1 MPCACDSAEH
11 CVACFVL
18 PGMSFRTMKVADN
31 VLNVPVVWPKTLC
44 NAGHFRS
51 YMYLRHVC
59 ASVDQALPH
68 PIQNVSALYWSRCQK
83 INRVSGHVHTPWNSQ
98 FDCTS
103 MAVWHVYYGC
113 CVVPVVNCFKMSL
126 HIRTAPFAWRWE
138 VGSQLPMPC
147 AAIFFSFLF
156 FFFSFQLLHDAC
168 FVPQLLINSHCL
180 KLILQG

>member
-18 PGMSFRTMKVADN
+18 PGMSFRTMKVAGN

-44 NAGHFRS
+44 SAGHFRS
-51 YMYLRHVC
+51 YMYRRDMCAQAWVRHY
-59 ASVDQALPH
+59 PR
-68 PIQNVSALYWSRCQK
+68 PIQNMSALYWSRCQK

-103 MAVWHVYYGC
+103 MAVWHACYGC
-113 CVVPVVNCFKMSL
+113 RVVPIVNYFKVSL
-126 HIRTAPFAWRWE
+126 HIRTVPFCMKVRSGESVANALC
-138 VGSQLPMPC
+138 SH
-147 AAIFFSFLF
+147 F
-156 FFFSFQLLHDAC
+156 FFFFQLLLDAC